1 MKSVR
6 LNMEFLSFFFFFVKL
21 SFLKVNLN
29 NNFIMVII
37 SQHNNQII
45 KKFKLLR
52 SFKNVFGTTFSKILF
67 KIIFYIFL
75 SF

>member
-6 LNMEFLSFFFFFVKL
+6 LNMECLSFFFFFFVKL
-21 SFLKVNLN
+21 SFLKVNLI

-45 KKFKLLR
+45 KKF
-52 SFKNVFGTTFSKILF
+52 
-67 KIIFYIFL
+67 
-75 SF
+75 